1 MISKELSK
9 EELLFLSLEY
19 HLDDS
24 DPDIVVLRRQD
35 DAFVAAFSA
44 RGRYTPGRASSK
56 RLRRIT
62 GSSCGFS
69 LGPARGGHWGTQ
81 ERLSAN

>member
-9 EELLFLSLEY
+9 EELLFSKLEY

-24 DPDIVVLRRQD
+24 DPDIVVVVVVVVVRSHD

-44 RGRYTPGRASSK
+44 RGRYAPGRAS
-56 RLRRIT
+56 RRRS
-62 GSSCGFS
+62 G
-69 LGPARGGHWGTQ
+69 
-81 ERLSAN
+81 

>member
-9 EELLFLSLEY
+9 EELLFSKLEY

-24 DPDIVVLRRQD
+24 DPDIVVVVVVVVVVRSHD

-44 RGRYTPGRASSK
+44 RGRYTPGRAS
-56 RLRRIT
+56 RRS
-62 GSSCGFS
+62 G
-69 LGPARGGHWGTQ
+69 
-81 ERLSAN
+81 

>member
-9 EELLFLSLEY
+9 EELLFSKLEY

-24 DPDIVVLRRQD
+24 DPDIVVVVVVVVVRSHD

-44 RGRYTPGRASSK
+44 RGRYTPGRAS
-56 RLRRIT
+56 RRRS
-62 GSSCGFS
+62 G
-69 LGPARGGHWGTQ
+69 
-81 ERLSAN
+81 

>member
-9 EELLFLSLEY
+9 EELLFSKLEY

-24 DPDIVVLRRQD
+24 DPDIVVVVVVVVRSHD

-44 RGRYTPGRASSK
+44 RGRYAPGRAS
-56 RLRRIT
+56 RRRS
-62 GSSCGFS
+62 G
-69 LGPARGGHWGTQ
+69 
-81 ERLSAN
+81 

>member
-9 EELLFLSLEY
+9 EELLFSKLEY

-24 DPDIVVLRRQD
+24 DPDIVVVVVVVVVVRSHD

-44 RGRYTPGRASSK
+44 RGRYTPGRAS
-56 RLRRIT
+56 RRRS
-62 GSSCGFS
+62 G
-69 LGPARGGHWGTQ
+69 
-81 ERLSAN
+81 